1 MTALEI
7 YTLIV
12 LPLLVLGI
20 GFGSLW
26 LSRRQNERHTPA
38 EELLDQAAQLREQEA
53 VNARAT
59 SRRAQHDG

>member
-38 EELLDQAAQLREQEA
+38 ED
-53 VNARAT
+53 
-59 SRRAQHDG
+59 S